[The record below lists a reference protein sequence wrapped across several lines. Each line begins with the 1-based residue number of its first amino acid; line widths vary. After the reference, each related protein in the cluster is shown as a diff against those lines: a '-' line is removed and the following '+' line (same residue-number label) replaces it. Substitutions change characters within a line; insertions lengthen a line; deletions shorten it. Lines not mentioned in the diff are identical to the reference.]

1 MFDKKLFLS
10 HHTNRQ
16 NTPRGA
22 NFDKVVVDSQ
32 GMRWGFDARK
42 GIYENLNTGQRMNS
56 VLFENT
62 NLSNAT
68 SSAAAA
74 GDSSSGWG
82 VSNRSSDVNT
92 PEVQA
97 RLTQRGTTRGKS
109 FRQAEA
115 TLGVAAS
122 IVQTESFFPLD
133 SVFYGR
139 LKGPYFDDNVTRSDS
154 VGETGSVY
162 HATWKTT
169 GGRVKAYF
177 NPDALSGST
186 FTDID
191 TPGSGHIQVEKLRIY
206 QIFEESTASNLMRM
220 DVLFGS
226 TTDAF
231 NAYSMIWGVT
241 GTTST
246 SINDYYI
253 GAPVDEDTEGR
264 KVFYARIT
272 DSGKTARYRGGRLFN
287 SYSDSSVPN
296 NGSFK
301 IQDPF
306 EQLFTG
312 YGGAYAAMGWEQR
325 LSGYYGPGSPL
336 GTTGESLTGPA
347 GDLVSRSLY
356 IIFSGGGTGTDRQP
370 FSMDFSINDSLT
382 RPTNILYNNPN
393 GVGSTTPFEFDFAFL
408 KGTNGT
414 TWSVNHTS
422 YSIGGATTSGEVPG
436 FD

>member
-42 GIYENLNTGQRMNS
+42 GIYENLNTGQKMNS

-74 GDSSSGWG
+74 GDASSGWG

-92 PEVQA
+92 PEAQA
-97 RLTQRGTTRGKS
+97 RLTQRGTTRGQS
-109 FRQAEA
+109 FRQAEY
-115 TLGVAAS
+115 TLGAAGS
-122 IVQTESFFPLD
+122 FVPTESFFPLD

-139 LKGPYFDDNVTRSDS
+139 LKGPYFDDNVTRSNS
-154 VGETGSVY
+154 AGETGSVY

-186 FTDID
+186 FTNID
-191 TPGSGHIQVEKLRIY
+191 TPGSGHIEVEKLRIY
-206 QIFEESTASNLMRM
+206 QIYEENNESSPMRM
-220 DVLFGS
+220 DILFGS

-241 GTTST
+241 GTTGT
-246 SINDYYI
+246 SIVDYYS
-253 GAPVDEDTEGR
+253 GAPADNDTEGR

-272 DSGKTARYRGGRLFN
+272 DSGKTARYRGGRLWN
-287 SYSDSSVPN
+287 SYSDPSVPN
-296 NGSFK
+296 NGSFS
-301 IQDPF
+301 IINPYPG
-306 EQLFTG
+306 LFTDM
-312 YGGAYAAMGWEQR
+312 GGAYADVGFEER
-325 LSGYYGPGSPL
+325 LCGYFGPGSPL
-336 GTTGESLTGPA
+336 GSTAESATGPA
-347 GDLVSRSLY
+347 GDLISRSLY
-356 IIFSGGGTGTDRQP
+356 IIFSGAGTGNNRQP